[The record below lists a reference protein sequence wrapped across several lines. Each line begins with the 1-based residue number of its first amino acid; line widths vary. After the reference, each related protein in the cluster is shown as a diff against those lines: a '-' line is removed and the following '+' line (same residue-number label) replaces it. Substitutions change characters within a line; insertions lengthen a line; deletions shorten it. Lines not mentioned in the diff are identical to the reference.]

1 MAFDA
6 FYRQIIIHGG
16 IPFPLTISQSKVPSY
31 DEMTQSEFNQMLAT
45 SIAQIKKGETLSM
58 DDVFGEIEADW
69 GKINGSVLY

>member
-1 MAFDA
+1 MAIDA
-6 FYRQIIIHGG
+6 FYRQII
-16 IPFPLTISQSKVPSY
+16 PLTISQSKVPSY

-69 GKINGSVLY
+69 EKINGSVLY